1 MPGLPAPGA
10 RELLRASG
18 TAGSS
23 GGARARAGAALPRE
37 SLRPLWKRQSPGS
50 PQPLAPLS
58 PPTPRSAARVWPLA
72 RCRFASGLWAASS
85 PGRGE
90 RFSRVKLKDY
100 PSSVQEGNPLLFAH
114 RLFLFPYR
122 LTFKS
127 LPQISLSPSR
137 QDFATCAAVTL
148 AFYLLFLLALGFFF
162 PFFSP
167 VIAHSPR
174 PATTGRVLPLARGA
188 RPGPPRAGHGPSG
201 GQRRSAPASPSLPPP
216 GRQRMA

>member
-114 RLFLFPYR
+114 RLFLFPCR

-127 LPQISLSPSR
+127 LPQISLSR
-137 QDFATCAAVTL
+137 
-148 AFYLLFLLALGFFF
+148 
-162 PFFSP
+162 
-167 VIAHSPR
+167 
-174 PATTGRVLPLARGA
+174 
-188 RPGPPRAGHGPSG
+188 
-201 GQRRSAPASPSLPPP
+201 PP
-216 GRQRMA
+216 GRTSQLVPRLRWPFICFFF